1 MGSRRLGAIARH
13 LQPHPA
19 TPAGLDAKAAGT
31 APYEQAAFER
41 AERQRAES
49 AGVPVCD
56 VGPLLDP
63 AAPAAARAA
72 LLAKIDS
79 SFRHGSGAI
88 IATGHGLNASLA
100 EILGGSRR
108 FFASGPELQAPHVA
122 SKAFTPVGAAKIAIR
137 PSTLHERLSYPRVCY
152 DTDGVSAADLATVGS
167 KLDASAPPLFEP
179 FPGLDDAFREY
190 QRGLRGLVKGILA
203 AVAELLEID
212 GQELLEGWRHTSS
225 GITVL
230 HYPEEDPA
238 ALPTSDGFS
247 GGGRSDTLRFGPA
260 ARDDNGARTDQGA
273 NDERAGGDQPTQGDL
288 GASMRAYPHSD
299 GDTMMVRFSSILIR
313 FNSTLTRH

>member
-1 MGSRRLGAIARH
+1 M
-13 LQPHPA
+13 
-19 TPAGLDAKAAGT
+19 
-31 APYEQAAFER
+31 
-41 AERQRAES
+41 
-49 AGVPVCD
+49 
-56 VGPLLDP
+56 
-63 AAPAAARAA
+63 
-72 LLAKIDS
+72 
-79 SFRHGSGAI
+79 
-88 IATGHGLNASLA
+88 
-100 EILGGSRR
+100 
-108 FFASGPELQAPHVA
+108 
-122 SKAFTPVGAAKIAIR
+122 
-137 PSTLHERLSYPRVCY
+137 CY

-230 HYPEEDPA
+230 HYPEEDPD

-260 ARDDNGARTDQGA
+260 ARDDNDGARTDQGA

-299 GDTMMVRFSSILIR
+299 GDTMMTILGHDNADGLELLVRGETIAEDRWVVRRTSIAGIWVA
-313 FNSTLTRH
+313 FFQECQQ